1 MMNRF
6 WKKHIYKIISLVII
20 IILLIALK
28 FTISKFEDDKLAEPF
43 VYGNVC
49 GGLGNQFFIIYN
61 AISYSIDNDKTFYF
75 PSKNGDKRG
84 LYWDTI
90 FANLKSHAIEP
101 ELLSEY
107 KITNLSEKGFHYNP
121 LEKIDGNVS
130 LSGYFQSE
138 KYFKHNFDKIN
149 EIVDIREIQNDIRI
163 KYWDPEIKRNYPN
176 TPIISLHF
184 RFGDYTQL
192 QSAHYIQIPQ
202 YYINS
207 LNYLDSQGIDLSTIL
222 YFGEEDDNEIIA
234 RYIAEIKKGINKEL
248 NFINYRDVINTK
260 LTDWEELLL
269 MSCCDHN
276 IISNSTFSWWAAYL
290 NDNPNKIVCYPSIWF
305 GPDGQHNDTSDIGPT
320 DWKKIQSS
328 SNITCVTGFWKIN
341 NKHSN
346 SNGDTY
352 EKWFD
357 NTMRI
362 NAPYVIF
369 GPKNILETIKKF
381 RSTIATRY
389 IEYNIDEFSVNKFNI
404 NNNTDTIHVPSR
416 ELGLIWLEKMNML
429 KMAKD
434 SNFYDTDWY
443 CWVDAGICVFRDKKP
458 PETVW
463 LKPKFESQLDR
474 DKINYCQSENIN
486 SNDNDNWENK
496 HTVAGTFIIH
506 RNKIDFYV
514 DLFYNMLAKC
524 LDYTKTLKSFVCYS
538 DQIIFSQMLFGNPEY
553 FHKLCD
559 GYGCNMEM
567 FY

>member
-320 DWKKIQSS
+320 DWKKI
-328 SNITCVTGFWKIN
+328 N
-341 NKHSN
+341 
-346 SNGDTY
+346 
-352 EKWFD
+352 
-357 NTMRI
+357 
-362 NAPYVIF
+362 
-369 GPKNILETIKKF
+369 
-381 RSTIATRY
+381 
-389 IEYNIDEFSVNKFNI
+389 SVN
-404 NNNTDTIHVPSR
+404 V
-416 ELGLIWLEKMNML
+416 
-429 KMAKD
+429 
-434 SNFYDTDWY
+434 
-443 CWVDAGICVFRDKKP
+443 
-458 PETVW
+458 
-463 LKPKFESQLDR
+463 
-474 DKINYCQSENIN
+474 
-486 SNDNDNWENK
+486 
-496 HTVAGTFIIH
+496 
-506 RNKIDFYV
+506 
-514 DLFYNMLAKC
+514 
-524 LDYTKTLKSFVCYS
+524 
-538 DQIIFSQMLFGNPEY
+538 
-553 FHKLCD
+553 
-559 GYGCNMEM
+559 
-567 FY
+567 